1 MKSNLTVTVAIS
13 VAVILTLSVSNAA
26 SAQSPGITTGVVT
39 EVETSGD
46 GALTGLSL
54 LTGDGNV
61 HRFAVSSTDPN
72 TSFGLENRVGDRW
85 VSDLATDA
93 REAATR
99 LRDQQ
104 TRLTQISVQSNA
116 NGIAISI
123 VQAESRDVS
132 SNLGYLFAVVAIA
145 WIGIASYVLY
155 IGLRQRTLTSDLSRL
170 RGDNENNES

>member
-1 MKSNLTVTVAIS
+1 M
-13 VAVILTLSVSNAA
+13 
-26 SAQSPGITTGVVT
+26 SAQSPTVTTGVVT
-39 EVETSGD
+39 EVEASDD
-46 GALTGLSL
+46 GALVGVSL
-54 LTGDGNV
+54 LTGDGTV
-61 HRFAVSSTDPN
+61 HRFTVSSTNPN

-104 TRLTQISVQSNA
+104 RRLTQISVQSDA
-116 NGIAISI
+116 NGVAISV

-145 WIGIASYVLY
+145 WIGIAAYVVYL
-155 IGLRQRTLTSDLSRL
+155 GVRQRTLTSDLSRL
-170 RGDNENNES
+170 RGDNEDNGS